1 MHYVTRGNG
10 DTNRGTTRTQAL
22 STHRGRRLACGTSA
36 VGPPP
41 ASGGPRSTARS
52 SRHSPTAPATGGACG
67 GQRTARPSPTGRFHD
82 SVAPMAWRAEAN
94 ASVAIAMEGTP
105 PGSTTRQGGRMSGPW
120 WQPRSVQSADAAA
133 RPHAGASVT
142 RATSRPGAGPD
153 PAGGRRIRRCRDGR
167 LPAPAVC
174 ARREPP
180 FVGQADGRHRML
192 VTGPQCPNN
201 PVKPITIRY
210 SATM

>member
-1 MHYVTRGNG
+1 VHNVTGGQRLHES
-10 DTNRGTTRTQAL
+10 GTTRARAL
-22 STHRGRRLACGTSA
+22 STSMGRRLACGTSA

-142 RATSRPGAGPD
+142 RAPRRVPVRGRILRGAQD
-153 PAGGRRIRRCRDGR
+153 PAVSRR
-167 LPAPAVC
+167 PATG
-174 ARREPP
+174 ARGVREPTY
-180 FVGQADGRHRML
+180 VGQADVRDRMI
-192 VTGPQCPNN
+192 VTCPQCPNN
-201 PVKPITIRY
+201 PVNPITIRY